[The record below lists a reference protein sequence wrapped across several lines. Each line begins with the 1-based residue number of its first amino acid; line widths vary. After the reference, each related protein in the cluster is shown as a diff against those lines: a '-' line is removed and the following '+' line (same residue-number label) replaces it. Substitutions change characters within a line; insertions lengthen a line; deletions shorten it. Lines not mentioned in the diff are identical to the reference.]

1 MSSMLMSMSMS
12 VAVLVAVLR
21 LRAVLV
27 LQSEKIVQILGF
39 LKEGVQ
45 VTLVEYADAGGVISN
60 PCW

>member
-1 MSSMLMSMSMS
+1 MTMSSMLMSMSMS
-12 VAVLVAVLR
+12 VAV

-45 VTLVEYADAGGVISN
+45 VTLVEYAGGVISN

>member
-1 MSSMLMSMSMS
+1 MSMSMS